1 MPNGITP
8 SYSQSL
14 SDWFSSLSDYG
25 YGGLPGEYTM
35 TPEELLSQWGMSQIP
50 GSPGYEMYEG
60 ILPTY
65 PGFREQYGVQN
76 YLLNLEKMSQ
86 ATGTARGKL
95 GRSIAL
101 TGEVPTHGFEE
112 AGVDTAKKVQERKT
126 IADVMKSVIEQENI
140 GRAGAEWDLAGK
152 VIGGRKGWER
162 DVSSAYQRYLATDPI
177 RRGDCPPDDFGNPQ
191 YLQTDNTCRSDAY
204 FENLTNPEFY
214 DVAASHNCD
223 IGDMWITDD
232 PGCNEW
238 ECPGQCVDPEGIL
251 YSPDDTSLGACWP
264 DPPDC
269 PDGTCSLEH
278 IDNDCDNEIETNWV
292 NPFN

>member
-35 TPEELLSQWGMSQIP
+35 TPEELFSQWGMSQIP
-50 GSPGYEMYEG
+50 GSPGKEMYEG
-60 ILPTY
+60 TLPTY

-101 TGEVPTHGFEE
+101 TGEAPTHGFEE
-112 AGVDTAKKVQERKT
+112 AGVDTSTKVQERKT

-140 GRAGAEWDLAGK
+140 GRTGA
-152 VIGGRKGWER
+152 
-162 DVSSAYQRYLATDPI
+162 
-177 RRGDCPPDDFGNPQ
+177 
-191 YLQTDNTCRSDAY
+191 
-204 FENLTNPEFY
+204 
-214 DVAASHNCD
+214 
-223 IGDMWITDD
+223 
-232 PGCNEW
+232 
-238 ECPGQCVDPEGIL
+238 
-251 YSPDDTSLGACWP
+251 
-264 DPPDC
+264 
-269 PDGTCSLEH
+269 
-278 IDNDCDNEIETNWV
+278 
-292 NPFN
+292 